1 MGKYVVN
8 CLNVAVPGATHE
20 GTCSLFFTVPVFSNG
35 MMKNVTPENYAAFKS
50 ETARK
55 YIEDYE
61 KTLGVSI
68 KDSIEEISV
77 STPATFARYFG
88 APNGTAYGY
97 ELSGWDGVMARTL
110 SLGSELDIKG
120 LSFCG
125 GHSASGDGFG
135 VSYESGVKAAEKAIA
150 DIRGERGE

>member
-1 MGKYVVN
+1 M
-8 CLNVAVPGATHE
+8 
-20 GTCSLFFTVPVFSNG
+20 
-35 MMKNVTPENYAAFKS
+35 
-50 ETARK
+50 
-55 YIEDYE
+55 
-61 KTLGVSI
+61 SI